1 MLMIHPLPHAFSPW
15 KAALLMVNVP
25 SVSMS
30 KTALCYTVM
39 SVHGHV
45 HSCRYGVCWSLTGR
59 TVEVIS

>member
-39 SVHGHV
+39 SVHGMSSPV
-45 HSCRYGVCWSLTGR
+45 DVVCVGH
-59 TVEVIS
+59 